1 MFVSILW
8 SSTAICKIYVTYT
21 HTQFVKACMTY
32 SYLDRQWDRNFF
44 FVILGQFLPFYIP
57 LKTWKIKIL
66 KKNKKSTWVCHYFKL
81 KFQNFEKMKNSRIH
95 YPFTNAYHKWRSD
108 IRCTNRTFLSFWVIV
123 CNFTLWQ
130 SEKKELL
137 KKWKIYQEILSFCT
151 CEPKVTIIM
160 MQVPKIWTDKCFCH
174 FGRFAIS
181 LPNNT

>member
-1 MFVSILW
+1 
-8 SSTAICKIYVTYT
+8 
-21 HTQFVKACMTY
+21 MTY

-108 IRCTNRTFLSFWVIV
+108 IRCTNRIFLSFWVIV

-130 SEKKELL
+130 SEKRNCWKNE
-137 KKWKIYQEILSFCT
+137 KNTRRYYYFTHVYQKWQSLWFRFLRYGEWQTKVSIILDF
-151 CEPKVTIIM
+151 
-160 MQVPKIWTDKCFCH
+160 
-174 FGRFAIS
+174 
-181 LPNNT
+181 LPFDPLTTPRKSKFWINEKNV